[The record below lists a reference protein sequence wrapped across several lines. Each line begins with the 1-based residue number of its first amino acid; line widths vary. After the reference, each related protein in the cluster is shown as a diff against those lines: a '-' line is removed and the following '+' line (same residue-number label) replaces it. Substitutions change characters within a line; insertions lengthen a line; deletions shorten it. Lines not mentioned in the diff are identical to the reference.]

1 MPYNT
6 RLRWKFLPKIVG
18 HNGHAVSTSPPAWNI
33 FSDLKKH
40 AAKDNGKDEKYEEE
54 KAIQDR
60 TYQRPFIDRY
70 HT

>member
-1 MPYNT
+1 MDMP
-6 RLRWKFLPKIVG
+6 
-18 HNGHAVSTSPPAWNI
+18 SPPALNI

-40 AAKDNGKDEKYEEE
+40 AAKDDGKDEKYEEE

-60 TYQRPFIDRY
+60 TYQRPFIDRH